1 MRRNGIRNL
10 MLGTA
15 VASTALYAAL
25 GAQQA
30 AAPAGALP
38 RRLSTTR
45 SDAPK

>member
-10 MLGTA
+10 VLGTA
-15 VASTALYAAL
+15 IASTALYAGL

-30 AAPAGALP
+30 AAPAGRVP